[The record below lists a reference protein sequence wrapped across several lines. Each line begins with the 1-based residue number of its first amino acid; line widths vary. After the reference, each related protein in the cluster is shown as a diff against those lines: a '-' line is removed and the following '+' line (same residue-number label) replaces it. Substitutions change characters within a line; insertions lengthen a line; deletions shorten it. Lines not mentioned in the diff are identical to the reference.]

1 MIWRDC
7 AGQQRKR
14 QQWRG
19 PRECPYPQRE
29 GDMTLFNKNPNNK
42 EIEVVPSFSMGQHW
56 KPLLVV
62 MTLAVGTVILFA
74 LFVRV
79 TRIEAGHVGVEI
91 NLAGSQRGASEIP
104 IRTGWVVYS
113 PLRTQVFEFPT
124 YVQTV
129 KWTRDLTE
137 GHPINEEMSFNSK
150 EGMEIRVDVS
160 LSYAIDP
167 QKVPDFYVKYR
178 ASDLEL
184 FTHGILR
191 DIVRNSLNEVAS
203 TYTVED
209 IYGEHKAEFLSRV
222 QAMIEQKVAPV
233 GVNVQQFGFIGAPHV
248 PEVIAAAITA
258 KAQAIQQAER
268 AGNELATTQAEAAKK
283 IAEAD
288 GDAKSMV
295 TRAQGEA
302 DANRIRQNSLT
313 PQLLELRRIENQ
325 QAMIEHW
332 NGQLPQVES
341 GQGSGM
347 ILQLPRS
354 Q

>member
-1 MIWRDC
+1 MTIFNRPNDRDMEFV
-7 AGQQRKR
+7 QRKTVEHF
-14 QQWRG
+14 RG
-19 PRECPYPQRE
+19 FLIALAAILVLVL
-29 GDMTLFNKNPNNK
+29 MAVF
-42 EIEVVPSFSMGQHW
+42 
-56 KPLLVV
+56 LLH
-62 MTLAVGTVILFA
+62 
-74 LFVRV
+74 V

-113 PLRTQVFEFPT
+113 PLRTQIIEFPT

-129 KWTRDLTE
+129 KWTRDTAE
-137 GHPINEEMSFNSK
+137 GHPINEEMGFNSK
-150 EGMEIRVDVS
+150 EGMEILVDVS

-167 QKVPDFYVKYR
+167 TKVPDFYVKYR
-178 ASDLEL
+178 VSDLEL

-203 TYTVED
+203 TFTVED
-209 IYGEHKAEFLSRV
+209 IYGERKADFLGKV

-233 GVNVQQFGFIGAPHV
+233 GVSVQQFGFIGAPRV

-268 AGNELATTQAEAAKK
+268 ARNELPTTQAEAAKK
-283 IAEAD
+283 IAEAE

-313 PQLLELRRIENQ
+313 PQLLELRRIENLQ
-325 QAMIEHW
+325 MLIEEW

-347 ILQLPRS
+347 ILQLPRP